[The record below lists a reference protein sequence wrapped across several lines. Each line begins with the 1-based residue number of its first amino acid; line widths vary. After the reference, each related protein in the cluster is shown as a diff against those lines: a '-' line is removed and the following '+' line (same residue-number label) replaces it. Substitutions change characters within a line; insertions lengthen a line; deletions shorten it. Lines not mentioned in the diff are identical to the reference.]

1 PIYVVGSSIDFSIK
15 PKIAGIEPIYIVES
29 YIYGNSWYNKY
40 SNGFIEQSGVILA
53 RTPTSNAVCGNL
65 INLLIPMNTKNYGV
79 SIDKINNGLWGDIEY
94 ACAELDLSAF
104 WLASY
109 SHTTGEA
116 WIRWTARG
124 Y

>member
-1 PIYVVGSSIDFSIK
+1 MVGSSIDFSIK
-15 PKIAGIEPIYIVES
+15 PKIAGVEPIYIVES

-94 ACAELDLSAF
+94 AYAELDLSAF